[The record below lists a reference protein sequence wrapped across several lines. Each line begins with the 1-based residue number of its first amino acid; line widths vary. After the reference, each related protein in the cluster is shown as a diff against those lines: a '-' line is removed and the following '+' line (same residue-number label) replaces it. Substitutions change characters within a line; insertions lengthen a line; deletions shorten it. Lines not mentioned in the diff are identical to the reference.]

1 MKEIKEGV
9 EVLRVKTYMTANEG
23 FLKRT
28 LDFMSFAVSAVW
40 EGRKHTCD
48 VILSS
53 SPPLFTCFAAYV
65 LSIIKKK
72 PWVLEIRDLWPESIK
87 DVGIIKQ
94 GKIYSLLEKIELFF
108 YRKADK
114 IVAVSPG
121 YVKDLVDR
129 GVPASKIA
137 CISNGPDIVE
147 ATQNNYPD
155 AHIRKITKIRESASI
170 LVGYI
175 GRLGMAHELEVL
187 VETAKIL
194 EKDSIHFVFVG
205 EGSEEEK
212 LLALSKDYK
221 LNNVHFLDALP
232 KNQLAHIY
240 PNIDIGVVIQRE
252 APSFKKNIPSKLYDL
267 SAAGL
272 PLAVGVDGVTR
283 ELVEEFNCG
292 LFFQPGDTQA
302 CADVIR
308 KIATQPELRKAL
320 TEGGKTLAEQF
331 SRDNMAERMRQFL
344 KNTVNPK

>member
-1 MKEIKEGV
+1 MA
-9 EVLRVKTYMTANEG
+9 ANEG
-23 FLKRT
+23 FFKRT

-65 LSIIKKK
+65 LSKIKKK

-94 GKIYSLLEKIELFF
+94 GKIYGLLERMELFF

-121 YVKDLVDR
+121 YVKDLVER
-129 GVPASKIA
+129 GVPSAKIA

-155 AHIRKITKIRESASI
+155 LHIKKITEIRKSASI
-170 LVGYI
+170 IVGYI
-175 GRLGMAHELEVL
+175 GRLGMAHNLEVL
-187 VETAKIL
+187 IEAAKLL

-205 EGSEEEK
+205 EGSEQEK
-212 LLALSKDYK
+212 LISICDIYK
-221 LNNVHFLDALP
+221 LRNVHFLDALP
-232 KNQLAHIY
+232 KNELAHIY

-283 ELVEEFNCG
+283 DLIEEFNCG
-292 LFFQPGDTQA
+292 LFFQPGNAQA
-302 CADVIR
+302 CADVIS
-308 KIATQPELRKAL
+308 KIANQPELRTRLSTGSKA
-320 TEGGKTLAEQF
+320 LAEQF
-331 SRDNMAERMRQFL
+331 SRDNMAEMMRQFL
-344 KNTVNPK
+344 KSTVNPG